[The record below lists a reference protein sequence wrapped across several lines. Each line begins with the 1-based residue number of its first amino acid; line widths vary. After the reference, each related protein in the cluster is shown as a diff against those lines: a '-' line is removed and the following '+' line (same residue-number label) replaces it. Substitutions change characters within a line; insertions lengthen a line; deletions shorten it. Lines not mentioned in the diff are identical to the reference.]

1 MEAVRE
7 QAKSPILPNHGQGEK
22 AVGLGSGPMG
32 ADCGSDWVG
41 NVPQA
46 GGQYVMKWFPSFDF
60 QRRNRELKEEIEAH
74 LQMAIADRVARGE
87 TEETARQ
94 AAARE
99 FGNILLVQDVTR
111 QMWGGGWF
119 EQLGRDV
126 RYALRQL
133 RKNPGFAITATAML
147 AIAICA
153 NSTVFSWIDGTMLR
167 PIPGARDTGELVS
180 LQRGERNFSPTP
192 PFSYLDYR
200 DLREQNHTFAGILA
214 YHHDWITL
222 TGGAQPERVYI
233 ANVSS
238 NYFDVLGVKP
248 MLGRFFLA
256 EEETRPAIP
265 NVVLSY
271 SLWKTRFAEDPA
283 IVGKSIEI
291 ARHPVTVIGVAP
303 EGVVGAMPG
312 LRDDLWVTL
321 DPLGTDPWRM
331 THRSGGAVWLN
342 VIGRLRPGVSRGQ
355 AAQDLDTLMHNIVA
369 AYPNQHLGENR
380 ITLDPM
386 WRSPFGANGY
396 MAATLPILLA
406 FAAVV
411 LLLTCANVAT
421 LTLVG
426 FVSRRRELSIRQ
438 SLGANRIQLVRQMVL
453 EGVVLSIVA
462 GAVALVLTSWTSKT
476 FAWFF
481 PTNSN
486 PLILNGSM
494 DYRVVIGIAVSSLLA
509 GMLCGAL
516 PAWRSSHAPAIEV
529 LKAES
534 ASISGG
540 SRNRKLLSGLVV
552 AQIALTLP
560 LLLCSGLFLRT
571 LRNLAAAN
579 PGFEQDHVL
588 TASVGLNIA
597 GYSNDEAQ
605 LIRHRILDRVSA
617 LPGVEVASLTD
628 WIPMTLIQKRNDAYP
643 EGYVPHPHESL
654 LVQNAE
660 VGPRYFESLHIPIL
674 EGREF
679 TLNDDEKAPRVIIVD
694 QTAARRYWP
703 GQDPLGKRLTVWG
716 RLFTVVGVARNSTH
730 TFVNESPEPMVY
742 MNFFQHPGYET
753 MVQVKTEGNPVDLEP
768 MVENAIHGIDSRL
781 PVFDVRSMRESTQ
794 MASTFAVIEST
805 LAGMFALI
813 GLILAITGIY
823 GVVAYRTQLR
833 THEIGIRMALG
844 ASRVDVLR
852 LVLLQ
857 GLWLTGVGLAL
868 GLAFALG
875 LTRLIARLLYGIGAH
890 DPLTVASVVMLLGT
904 MSLVACYFPAHRAM
918 RRNPVTAIREL

>member
-1 MEAVRE
+1 
-7 QAKSPILPNHGQGEK
+7 
-22 AVGLGSGPMG
+22 
-32 ADCGSDWVG
+32 
-41 NVPQA
+41 
-46 GGQYVMKWFPSFDF
+46 MKWFPSFGF
-60 QRRNRELKEEIEAH
+60 QRRKRELQEEIDAH
-74 LQMAIADRVARGE
+74 LRMAIADRVARGE
-87 TEETARQ
+87 TAETARQ
-94 AAARE
+94 ATARE
-99 FGNILLVQDVTR
+99 FGNIPLVQDVTR
-111 QMWGGGWF
+111 DMWGQAWL

-133 RKNPGFAITATAML
+133 RKSPGFSITATAML
-147 AIAICA
+147 AVAICA

-167 PIPGARDTGELVS
+167 PIPGARDTGDLVS

-214 YHHDWITL
+214 YHHDWIAL
-222 TGGAQPERVYI
+222 TGNAQPERVYI
-233 ANVSS
+233 ANVSA
-238 NYFDVLGVKP
+238 NYFDVLGIKP
-248 MLGRFFLA
+248 LLGRFFLP
-256 EEETRPAIP
+256 EEESRAVP
-265 NVVLSY
+265 NVVLGY
-271 SLWKTRFAEDPA
+271 SLWKTRYAEDPA
-283 IVGKSIEI
+283 IVGKSIEV

-312 LRDDLWVTL
+312 IREDLWVTL
-321 DPLGTDPWRM
+321 DPLGTDEWRM

-355 AAQDLDTLMHNIVA
+355 AAQDLDTLMHHIVT
-369 AYPNQHLGENR
+369 AYPDQHLGDNR

-406 FAAVV
+406 FAGLV
-411 LLLTCANVAT
+411 LLLTSANVAT
-421 LTLVG
+421 LTLVR
-426 FVSRRRELSIRQ
+426 FVSRRRELAIRQ
-438 SLGANRIQLVRQMVL
+438 SLGANRIQLVRQMML
-453 EGVVLSIVA
+453 EGAVLSIVA
-462 GAVALVLTSWTSKT
+462 GVVALGLTSWTSKT

-481 PTNSN
+481 PANAI
-486 PLILNGSM
+486 PLVLNGNM
-494 DYRVVIGIAVSSLLA
+494 DHKVVIGIAVFSLLA

-552 AQIALTLP
+552 AQIALSLP
-560 LLLCSGLFLRT
+560 LLLCSGLLLRT
-571 LRNLAAAN
+571 LRNLAGAN
-579 PGFEQDHVL
+579 PGFEQDHIL

-597 GYSNDEAQ
+597 GYSNDETQ
-605 LIRHRILDRVSA
+605 LIRHKILDRVSA
-617 LPGVEVASLTD
+617 LPGVKVASLTD
-628 WIPMTLIQKRNDAYP
+628 WIPMTLSHKGEDAYP

-654 LVQNAE
+654 QVYHAE
-660 VGPRYFESLHIPIL
+660 VSPRYFESLNIPIL

-679 TLNDDEKAPRVIIVD
+679 TPDDDEKAPRVLIVD

-703 GQDPLGKRLTVWG
+703 GQDPLGKRLRVWG

-730 TFVNESPEPMVY
+730 IFVNESPEPMVY
-742 MNFFQHPGYET
+742 MSFFQEGYET
-753 MVQVKTEGNPVDLEP
+753 IVQVKTEGNPLDLAP
-768 MVENAIHGIDSRL
+768 AVEQAIHGIDSRL
-781 PVFDVRSMRESTQ
+781 PVFDVRSMRECTQ
-794 MASTFAVIEST
+794 MASSFAVIQST

-813 GLILAITGIY
+813 GLVLAVTGIY

-833 THEIGIRMALG
+833 THEFGIRMALG

-852 LVLLQ
+852 LVLVQ
-857 GLWLTGVGLAL
+857 GLWLAGTGLAL

-875 LTRLIARLLYGIGAH
+875 LTRLIARLLYGISGN
-890 DPLTVASVVMLLGT
+890 DPVSVVSVVMLLGA
-904 MSLVACYFPAHRAM
+904 MSLLACYLPAHRAM

>member
-1 MEAVRE
+1 MR
-7 QAKSPILPNHGQGEK
+7 
-22 AVGLGSGPMG
+22 
-32 ADCGSDWVG
+32 
-41 NVPQA
+41 
-46 GGQYVMKWFPSFDF
+46 WFSSFGF
-60 QRRNRELKEEIEAH
+60 QRRNRELQEEIDAH

-87 TEETARQ
+87 AEETARQ
-94 AAARE
+94 AAVRE
-99 FGNILLVQDVTR
+99 VGNIALVQDVTR
-111 QMWGGGWF
+111 DMWGQASL

-133 RKNPGFAITATAML
+133 RKSPGFSITATAML
-147 AIAICA
+147 AVAICA

-167 PIPGARDTGELVS
+167 PIPGARDTGDLVS
-180 LQRGERNFSPTP
+180 LQRGERSFSPTP

-222 TGGAQPERVYI
+222 TGGARPERAYI
-233 ANVSS
+233 ANVSA
-238 NYFDVLGVKP
+238 NYFDVLGIKP
-248 MLGRFFLA
+248 VLGRFFLP
-256 EEETRPAIP
+256 EEESRPVP
-265 NVVLSY
+265 NVVLGY
-271 SLWKTRFAEDPA
+271 SLWKTRYAADPA

-312 LRDDLWVTL
+312 IREDLWVTL
-321 DPLGTDPWRM
+321 DPLGTDAWRM

-355 AAQDLDTLMHNIVA
+355 AAQDLDTVMHNIVA
-369 AYPNQHLGENR
+369 AFPDDHLGDNR

-411 LLLTCANVAT
+411 LLLTSANVAT
-421 LTLVG
+421 LTLVR
-426 FVSRRRELSIRQ
+426 FVSRRRELAIRQ

-481 PTNSN
+481 PANSN

-494 DYRVVIGIAVSSLLA
+494 DHKVVIGIAVSSLLA

-516 PAWRSSHAPAIEV
+516 PAWRSAHAPAIEV

-552 AQIALTLP
+552 AQIALSLP
-560 LLLCSGLFLRT
+560 LLVCSGLFLRT
-571 LRNLAAAN
+571 LRNLAGAN
-579 PGFEQDHVL
+579 PGFEQDHIL

-597 GYSNDEAQ
+597 GYSHDEEQ
-605 LIRHRILDRVSA
+605 VIRHKILDRVSA
-617 LPGVEVASLTD
+617 LPGVKVASLTD
-628 WIPMTLIQKRNDAYP
+628 WIPMTLGHKGDDAYP

-654 LVQNAE
+654 QVYHAE
-660 VGPRYFESLHIPIL
+660 VAPRYFESLHIPIL

-679 TLNDDEKAPRVIIVD
+679 TPDDDEKARRVLIVD

-703 GQDPLGKRLTVWG
+703 GQAPLGKKLRIWG
-716 RLFTVVGVARNSTH
+716 GLFTVVGVARNSTH
-730 TFVNESPEPMVY
+730 IFVNESPEPIVY
-742 MNFFQHPGYET
+742 MSFFQVGYET
-753 MVQVKTEGNPVDLEP
+753 IVQVKTEGNPVDLAP
-768 MVENAIHGIDSRL
+768 PVENAIHEIDTRL
-781 PVFDVRSMRESTQ
+781 PVFDVRPMRESTQ
-794 MASTFAVIEST
+794 MASSFAVVQSA

-813 GLILAITGIY
+813 GLVLAVTGIY
-823 GVVAYRTQLR
+823 GVVAYRTQMR

-852 LVLLQ
+852 LVLVQ
-857 GLWLTGVGLAL
+857 GLWLTGTGVAV

-875 LTRLIARLLYGIGAH
+875 LTRLIARLLYGIGAN
-890 DPLTVASVVMLLGT
+890 DPVTVVSVVMLLGA
-904 MSLVACYFPAHRAM
+904 MSLLACYLPAHRAM
-918 RRNPVTAIREL
+918 RRSPVTAIREL

>member
-1 MEAVRE
+1 V
-7 QAKSPILPNHGQGEK
+7 
-22 AVGLGSGPMG
+22 
-32 ADCGSDWVG
+32 
-41 NVPQA
+41 
-46 GGQYVMKWFPSFDF
+46 KWFPNFGF
-60 QRRNRELKEEIEAH
+60 QQRKRELQEEIDAH

-87 TEETARQ
+87 TAETARQ
-94 AAARE
+94 ATARE
-99 FGNILLVQDVTR
+99 FGNIPLVQDVTR
-111 QMWGGGWF
+111 DMWGHAWL

-133 RKNPGFAITATAML
+133 RKSPGFTITATAML
-147 AIAICA
+147 AVAICA

-167 PIPGARDTGELVS
+167 PIPGARDTGDLVS

-222 TGGAQPERVYI
+222 TGGAQPERAYI
-233 ANVSS
+233 ANVSA
-238 NYFDVLGVKP
+238 NYFDVLGIKP
-248 MLGRFFLA
+248 VLGRFFLA
-256 EEETRPAIP
+256 EEETRPDSV
-265 NVVLSY
+265 VVLGY
-271 SLWKTRFAEDPA
+271 SLWKTRYAEDPA

-312 LRDDLWVTL
+312 IREDLWVTL
-321 DPLGTDPWRM
+321 DPLGTDAWRM

-342 VIGRLRPGVSRGQ
+342 VIGRLRPGVSLGT
-355 AAQDLDTLMHNIVA
+355 AAQDLDTLMDHIVA
-369 AYPNQHLGENR
+369 AFPDDHLGENW

-421 LTLVG
+421 LTLVR
-426 FVSRRRELSIRQ
+426 FVSRRRELAIRQ
-438 SLGANRIQLVRQMVL
+438 SLGANRIQLVRQMVM

-481 PTNSN
+481 PANSN

-494 DYRVVIGIAVSSLLA
+494 DHKVVIGIAVLSLLA

-516 PAWRSSHAPAIEV
+516 PAWRSSHAPAVEI

-552 AQIALTLP
+552 AQIALSLP

-571 LRNLAAAN
+571 LRNLAGAN
-579 PGFEQDHVL
+579 PGFEQDHIL

-597 GYSNDEAQ
+597 GYSHDEEQ
-605 LIRHRILDRVSA
+605 VIRHKILDRVSA

-628 WIPMTLIQKRNDAYP
+628 WIPMTLGHKGVDAYP

-654 LVQNAE
+654 QVYHAE
-660 VGPRYFESLHIPIL
+660 VSPRYFESLHIPIL

-679 TLNDDEKAPRVIIVD
+679 TPDDDEKAPRVLIVD

-703 GQDPLGKRLTVWG
+703 GQDPLGKRLRVWG
-716 RLFTVVGVARNSTH
+716 SLFTVVGVVRNSTH

-742 MNFFQHPGYET
+742 MSFFQAGYET
-753 MVQVKTEGNPVDLEP
+753 IVQVKTEGNPVGLAP
-768 MVENAIHGIDSRL
+768 AVQNAIHEIDPRL

-794 MASTFAVIEST
+794 MASSFAVIQSA

-813 GLILAITGIY
+813 GLVLAITGIY

-833 THEIGIRMALG
+833 THEIGLRMALG

-852 LVLLQ
+852 LVLSQ
-857 GLWLTGVGLAL
+857 GLWLTAIGLAL

-875 LTRLIARLLYGIGAH
+875 LTRIIVRLLYGIGAN
-890 DPLTVASVVMLLGT
+890 DPVTVVSVVMLLAA
-904 MSLVACYFPAHRAM
+904 MSLLACYLPAHRAM

>member
-1 MEAVRE
+1 
-7 QAKSPILPNHGQGEK
+7 
-22 AVGLGSGPMG
+22 
-32 ADCGSDWVG
+32 
-41 NVPQA
+41 
-46 GGQYVMKWFPSFDF
+46 MKWFPSIGF
-60 QRRNRELKEEIEAH
+60 QRRKRELQEEIDAH
-74 LQMAIADRVARGE
+74 LQMAIADRVERGE
-87 TEETARQ
+87 TADTARQ

-99 FGNILLVQDVTR
+99 FGNIPLVQDVTR
-111 QMWGGGWF
+111 EMWGQGWL

-133 RKNPGFAITATAML
+133 RKSPGFTITATTML
-147 AIAICA
+147 AVAICA

-167 PIPGARDTGELVS
+167 PIPGARDTGDLVS

-200 DLREQNHTFAGILA
+200 DLREQNRTFTGILA
-214 YHHDWITL
+214 YHNDWIAL

-233 ANVSS
+233 ANVSA
-238 NYFDVLGVKP
+238 NYFDVLGIKP
-248 MLGRFFLA
+248 VLGRFFLP
-256 EEETRPAIP
+256 EEESSAVP
-265 NVVLSY
+265 NVVLGY
-271 SLWKTRFAEDPA
+271 SLWKTRYAKDPA
-283 IVGKSIEI
+283 IVGKSIEV

-303 EGVVGAMPG
+303 EGFVGAAPG

-321 DPLGTDPWRM
+321 DPLGTDVWRM
-331 THRSGGAVWLN
+331 THRDADWLI

-355 AAQDLDTLMHNIVA
+355 AAQDLDTVMHHIVV
-369 AYPNQHLGENR
+369 AYPDQHLGDNR

-421 LTLVG
+421 LTLVR
-426 FVSRRRELSIRQ
+426 FVSRRRELAIRQ
-438 SLGANRIQLVRQMVL
+438 ALGANRMQLVRQMML
-453 EGVVLSIVA
+453 EGALLSIVA
-462 GAVALVLTSWTSKT
+462 GVHSSYVDIVDVEDILMVLSGELDSPHTQREH
-476 FAWFF
+476 
-481 PTNSN
+481 
-486 PLILNGSM
+486 GSQGG
-494 DYRVVIGIAVSSLLA
+494 DRDCGIFSLLA

-552 AQIALTLP
+552 AQIALALP
-560 LLLCSGLFLRT
+560 LLICSGLFLRT

-579 PGFEQDHVL
+579 PGFEQDHIL

-605 LIRHRILDRVSA
+605 LIRRKILDRVSA

-628 WIPMTLIQKRNDAYP
+628 WIPMTLIQKRSDAYP

-679 TLNDDEKAPRVIIVD
+679 TC
-694 QTAARRYWP
+694 
-703 GQDPLGKRLTVWG
+703 G
-716 RLFTVVGVARNSTH
+716 
-730 TFVNESPEPMVY
+730 
-742 MNFFQHPGYET
+742 
-753 MVQVKTEGNPVDLEP
+753 
-768 MVENAIHGIDSRL
+768 
-781 PVFDVRSMRESTQ
+781 
-794 MASTFAVIEST
+794 
-805 LAGMFALI
+805 
-813 GLILAITGIY
+813 
-823 GVVAYRTQLR
+823 
-833 THEIGIRMALG
+833 
-844 ASRVDVLR
+844 
-852 LVLLQ
+852 
-857 GLWLTGVGLAL
+857 
-868 GLAFALG
+868 
-875 LTRLIARLLYGIGAH
+875 
-890 DPLTVASVVMLLGT
+890 
-904 MSLVACYFPAHRAM
+904 
-918 RRNPVTAIREL
+918 

>member
-1 MEAVRE
+1 
-7 QAKSPILPNHGQGEK
+7 
-22 AVGLGSGPMG
+22 
-32 ADCGSDWVG
+32 
-41 NVPQA
+41 
-46 GGQYVMKWFPSFDF
+46 MKWFPSFGF
-60 QRRNRELKEEIEAH
+60 QRRKRELQEEIDAH

-87 TEETARQ
+87 TAETARQ

-99 FGNILLVQDVTR
+99 FGNIPLVQDVTR
-111 QMWGGGWF
+111 DMWGQAWL

-133 RKNPGFAITATAML
+133 RKSPGFSITATAML
-147 AIAICA
+147 AVAICA

-167 PIPGARDTGELVS
+167 PIPGARDTGDLVS

-222 TGGAQPERVYI
+222 TGGAQPERVFI
-233 ANVSS
+233 ANVTA
-238 NYFDVLGVKP
+238 NYFDVLGIKP
-248 MLGRFFLA
+248 VLGRFFLA
-256 EEETRPAIP
+256 EEETRPDAVP
-265 NVVLSY
+265 NVILSY
-271 SLWKTRFAEDPA
+271 SLWKTRYAADPA

-303 EGVVGAMPG
+303 EGFVGAMPG

-321 DPLGTDPWRM
+321 DPLGTDVWRI

-355 AAQDLDTLMHNIVA
+355 AAQDLDTLMHHIVA
-369 AYPNQHLGENR
+369 AFPDDHLGENR

-386 WRSPFGANGY
+386 WRSPFGANGF

-411 LLLTCANVAT
+411 LLLTSANVAT
-421 LTLVG
+421 LTLVR
-426 FVSRRRELSIRQ
+426 FVSRRRELAIRQ
-438 SLGANRIQLVRQMVL
+438 SLGANRMQLVRQMVL

-462 GAVALVLTSWTSKT
+462 GAVALALTTWTSKT

-481 PTNSN
+481 RASSSPTT
-486 PLILNGSM
+486 LNGSM
-494 DYRVVIGIAVSSLLA
+494 DHKVVIGIAVSSLLV

-516 PAWRSSHAPAIEV
+516 PAWRSSHAPAVEV

-540 SRNRKLLSGLVV
+540 SRNRRLLSGLVV
-552 AQIALTLP
+552 AQIALSLP

-571 LRNLAAAN
+571 LRNLAGAN
-579 PGFEQDHVL
+579 PGFEQDHIL
-588 TASVGLNIA
+588 TATVGLNIA
-597 GYSNDEAQ
+597 GYSHDEEQ
-605 LIRHRILDRVSA
+605 LIRHKILDRVSA
-617 LPGVEVASLTD
+617 LAGVKVASLTD
-628 WIPMTLIQKRNDAYP
+628 WIPMSLTQKREDAYP
-643 EGYVPHPHESL
+643 EGYVPRPHESL
-654 LVQNAE
+654 QVAHAE

-679 TLNDDEKAPRVIIVD
+679 TPDDDEKAPRVLIVD

-703 GQDPLGKRLTVWG
+703 GQDPLGKKLRVWG
-716 RLFTVVGVARNSTH
+716 IPFTVVGVVRNSTH

-742 MNFFQHPGYET
+742 MSFFQQGYET
-753 MVQVKTEGNPVDLEP
+753 MVQVETEGNPVDLAP
-768 MVENAIHGIDSRL
+768 AVENAIHTIDTRL
-781 PVFDVRSMRESTQ
+781 PIFDVRPMRETTQ
-794 MASTFAVIEST
+794 LASSFAVLQST

-813 GLILAITGIY
+813 GLVLAITGIY
-823 GVVAYRTQLR
+823 GVVAYRTQMR
-833 THEIGIRMALG
+833 THEIGVRMALG

-857 GLWLTGVGLAL
+857 GLWLTGTGVAL

-875 LTRLIARLLYGIGAH
+875 LTRLIARLLYGIGAN
-890 DPLTVASVVMLLGT
+890 DPVTVASVVMLLGT
-904 MSLVACYFPAHRAM
+904 MSLLACYFPAHRAM

>member
-1 MEAVRE
+1 
-7 QAKSPILPNHGQGEK
+7 
-22 AVGLGSGPMG
+22 
-32 ADCGSDWVG
+32 
-41 NVPQA
+41 
-46 GGQYVMKWFPSFDF
+46 MKRFPSFGF
-60 QRRNRELKEEIEAH
+60 QQRKRELQEELDAH
-74 LQMAIADRVARGE
+74 LQMAIADRMARGE
-87 TEETARQ
+87 TAESARQ
-94 AAARE
+94 AAERE
-99 FGNILLVQDVTR
+99 FGNIPLVQDVTR
-111 QMWGGGWF
+111 DMWGQGWL
-119 EQLGRDV
+119 EQLGRDL

-133 RKNPGFAITATAML
+133 RKSPGFTITATTML
-147 AIAICA
+147 TVAICA

-167 PIPGARDTGELVS
+167 PIPGARDTGDLVS
-180 LQRGERNFSPTP
+180 LQRGERSFSPTP

-200 DLREQNHTFAGILA
+200 DLREQNHSFAGILA

-222 TGGAQPERVYI
+222 TGGAQPERAYI
-233 ANVSS
+233 ANVSA
-238 NYFDVLGVKP
+238 NYFDVLGIQP
-248 MLGRFFLA
+248 MMGRFFRA
-256 EEETRPAIP
+256 EEETRPDSV
-265 NVVLSY
+265 VVLSY
-271 SLWKTRFAEDPA
+271 SLWKTRYAADPA
-283 IVGKSIEI
+283 IIGKSIEI
-291 ARHPVTVIGVAP
+291 ARHPLTVIGVAP

-312 LRDDLWVTL
+312 IREDLWVTL
-321 DPLGTDPWRM
+321 DPIGTDAWRM

-342 VIGRLRPGVSRGQ
+342 VIGRLRPGVSRDQ
-355 AAQDLDTLMHNIVA
+355 AAQDLDTLMHNIVV
-369 AYPNQHLGENR
+369 AYPDQHLGDNR

-421 LTLVG
+421 LTLVR
-426 FVSRRRELSIRQ
+426 FVARRRELAIRQ
-438 SLGANRIQLVRQMVL
+438 SLGANRIQLVRQMVM

-481 PTNSN
+481 PANSN

-494 DYRVVIGIAVSSLLA
+494 DHKVVIGIAVASLVV

-516 PAWRSSHAPAIEV
+516 PAWRSSHAPAVEV

-534 ASISGG
+534 GSISGG
-540 SRNRKLLSGLVV
+540 SRNKKLLSGLVV
-552 AQIALTLP
+552 TQIALSLP

-571 LRNLAAAN
+571 LRNLAGAN

-597 GYSNDEAQ
+597 GYSHDEEQ
-605 LIRHRILDRVSA
+605 VMRHKILDRVSV
-617 LPGVEVASLTD
+617 LPGVKVASLTD
-628 WIPMTLIQKRNDAYP
+628 WIPMTLSHKGEDAYP
-643 EGYVPHPHESL
+643 EGYAPRPHESL
-654 LVQNAE
+654 QVVHAE
-660 VGPRYFESLHIPIL
+660 VSPRYFETLHIPIL

-679 TLNDDEKAPRVIIVD
+679 TPDDNEKAPRVLIVD

-703 GQDPLGKRLTVWG
+703 GQDPLGKNLRVWG
-716 RLFTVVGVARNSTH
+716 RLFTVVGVVKNSTH

-742 MNFFQHPGYET
+742 MSFFQAAYET
-753 MVQVKTEGNPVDLEP
+753 IVQVKTDGNPVDLAP
-768 MVENAIHGIDSRL
+768 AVENVIHGVDPQL

-794 MASTFAVIEST
+794 MASRFALIQST

-813 GLILAITGIY
+813 GLVLAGTGIY
-823 GVVAYRTQLR
+823 GVVAWRTQMR
-833 THEIGIRMALG
+833 THEIGVRMALG

-857 GLWLTGVGLAL
+857 GLWLTGIGLAL

-875 LTRLIARLLYGIGAH
+875 LTRFIARLLYGIGAH
-890 DPLTVASVVMLLGT
+890 DPVTVFSVVMLLGA
-904 MSLVACYFPAHRAM
+904 MSLVACYLPAHRAM
-918 RRNPVTAIREL
+918 LRNPVTAIREL

>member
-1 MEAVRE
+1 
-7 QAKSPILPNHGQGEK
+7 
-22 AVGLGSGPMG
+22 
-32 ADCGSDWVG
+32 
-41 NVPQA
+41 
-46 GGQYVMKWFPSFDF
+46 MKWFPSFGF
-60 QRRNRELKEEIEAH
+60 QRRKLELQEEIDAH

-87 TEETARQ
+87 TAETARQ

-99 FGNILLVQDVTR
+99 FGNIPLVQDVTR
-111 QMWGGGWF
+111 DMWGQAWL
-119 EQLGRDV
+119 EQLGRDL

-133 RKNPGFAITATAML
+133 RKGPGFTITATAML
-147 AIAICA
+147 AVAICA

-167 PIPGARDTGELVS
+167 PIPGARDTGDLVS

-222 TGGAQPERVYI
+222 TGGAQPERAYI
-233 ANVSS
+233 SNVSA
-238 NYFDVLGVKP
+238 NYFDVLGIKP
-248 MLGRFFLA
+248 MLGRFFLP
-256 EEETRPAIP
+256 EEESRPVP

-271 SLWKTRFAEDPA
+271 SLWKTRYAEDPA

-312 LRDDLWVTL
+312 IREDLWVTL
-321 DPLGTDPWRM
+321 DPLGTDVWRM

-355 AAQDLDTLMHNIVA
+355 AAQDLDTVMHNIVA
-369 AYPNQHLGENR
+369 AYPDDHLGDNR

-421 LTLVG
+421 LTLVR
-426 FVSRRRELSIRQ
+426 FVSRRRELAIRQ

-481 PTNSN
+481 PANSN

-494 DYRVVIGIAVSSLLA
+494 DHKVVIGIAVSSLLV
-509 GMLCGAL
+509 GVLCGAL
-516 PAWRSSHAPAIEV
+516 PAWRSSHAPAVEV

-540 SRNRKLLSGLVV
+540 SRNRKLLSALVV
-552 AQIALTLP
+552 AQIALSLP
-560 LLLCSGLFLRT
+560 LLICSGLFLRT
-571 LRNLAAAN
+571 LRNLAGAN
-579 PGFEQDHVL
+579 PGFDQDHIL

-597 GYSNDEAQ
+597 GYSHDEEQ
-605 LIRHRILDRVSA
+605 VIRHKILDRVSA
-617 LPGVEVASLTD
+617 LPDVKVVSLTD
-628 WIPMTLIQKRNDAYP
+628 WIPMTLSHKGEDAYP
-643 EGYVPHPHESL
+643 EGYAPRPHESL
-654 LVQNAE
+654 QVAHAE
-660 VGPRYFESLHIPIL
+660 VSARYFESLHIPVL

-679 TLNDDEKAPRVIIVD
+679 TPDDNEKAPRVLIVD
-694 QTAARRYWP
+694 QTAAGRYWP
-703 GQDPLGKRLTVWG
+703 GQDPLGKNLMVWG
-716 RLFTVVGVARNSTH
+716 RLFTVVGVVRNSTH

-742 MNFFQHPGYET
+742 MSFFQAGYET
-753 MVQVKTEGNPVDLEP
+753 IVQVETEGNPLDLAP
-768 MVENAIHGIDSRL
+768 AVENAIHQIDPRL
-781 PVFDVRSMRESTQ
+781 PVFDVRSLRESTQ
-794 MASTFAVIEST
+794 MASSFAVIQST

-813 GLILAITGIY
+813 GLVLAITGIY

-852 LVLLQ
+852 LVLSQ
-857 GLWLTGVGLAL
+857 GLWLTGIGLAL

-875 LTRLIARLLYGIGAH
+875 LTRIIVRLLYGIGAN
-890 DPLTVASVVMLLGT
+890 DPVTVVSVVMLLGA
-904 MSLVACYFPAHRAM
+904 MSLAACYLPAHRAM

>member
-1 MEAVRE
+1 
-7 QAKSPILPNHGQGEK
+7 
-22 AVGLGSGPMG
+22 
-32 ADCGSDWVG
+32 
-41 NVPQA
+41 
-46 GGQYVMKWFPSFDF
+46 MKWFPSFGF
-60 QRRNRELKEEIEAH
+60 QRRKRELQEEIDAH
-74 LQMAIADRVARGE
+74 LRMAIADRVARGE
-87 TEETARQ
+87 TAETARQ

-99 FGNILLVQDVTR
+99 FGNIPLVQDVTR
-111 QMWGGGWF
+111 DMWGQAWL

-133 RKNPGFAITATAML
+133 RKSPGFSITATAML
-147 AIAICA
+147 AVAICA

-167 PIPGARDTGELVS
+167 PIPGARDTGDLVS

-214 YHHDWITL
+214 YHHDWIAL
-222 TGGAQPERVYI
+222 TGNAQPERVYI
-233 ANVSS
+233 ANVSA
-238 NYFDVLGVKP
+238 NYFDVLGIKP
-248 MLGRFFLA
+248 LLGRFFLP
-256 EEETRPAIP
+256 EEESRAVP
-265 NVVLSY
+265 NVVLGY
-271 SLWKTRFAEDPA
+271 SLWKTRYAEDPA
-283 IVGKSIEI
+283 IVGKSIEV

-312 LRDDLWVTL
+312 IREDLWVTL
-321 DPLGTDPWRM
+321 DPLGTDEWRM

-355 AAQDLDTLMHNIVA
+355 AAQDLDTLMHHIVT
-369 AYPNQHLGENR
+369 AYPDQHLGDNR

-406 FAAVV
+406 FAGLV
-411 LLLTCANVAT
+411 LLLTSANVAT
-421 LTLVG
+421 LTLVR
-426 FVSRRRELSIRQ
+426 FVSRRRELAIRQ
-438 SLGANRIQLVRQMVL
+438 SLGANRIQLVRQMML
-453 EGVVLSIVA
+453 EGAVLSIVA
-462 GAVALVLTSWTSKT
+462 GVVALGLTSWTSKT

-481 PTNSN
+481 PANAI
-486 PLILNGSM
+486 PLVLNGNM
-494 DYRVVIGIAVSSLLA
+494 DHKVVIGIAVFSLLA

-552 AQIALTLP
+552 AQIALSLP
-560 LLLCSGLFLRT
+560 LLLCSGLLLRT
-571 LRNLAAAN
+571 LRNLAGAN
-579 PGFEQDHVL
+579 PGFEQDHIL

-597 GYSNDEAQ
+597 GYSNDETQ
-605 LIRHRILDRVSA
+605 LIRHKILDRVSA
-617 LPGVEVASLTD
+617 LPGVKVASLTD
-628 WIPMTLIQKRNDAYP
+628 WIPMTLSHKGEDAYP

-654 LVQNAE
+654 QVYHAE
-660 VGPRYFESLHIPIL
+660 VSPRYFESLNIPIL

-679 TLNDDEKAPRVIIVD
+679 TPDDDEKAPRVLIVD

-703 GQDPLGKRLTVWG
+703 GQDPLGKRLRVWG

-730 TFVNESPEPMVY
+730 IFVNESPEPIVY
-742 MNFFQHPGYET
+742 MSFFQEGYET
-753 MVQVKTEGNPVDLEP
+753 IVQVKTEGNPLDLAP
-768 MVENAIHGIDSRL
+768 AVEQAIHGIDSRL
-781 PVFDVRSMRESTQ
+781 PVFDVRSMRECTQ
-794 MASTFAVIEST
+794 MASSFAVIQST

-813 GLILAITGIY
+813 GLVLAVTGIY

-833 THEIGIRMALG
+833 THEFGIRMALG

-852 LVLLQ
+852 LVLVQ
-857 GLWLTGVGLAL
+857 GLWLAGTGLAL

-875 LTRLIARLLYGIGAH
+875 LTRLIAGLLYGISGN
-890 DPLTVASVVMLLGT
+890 DPVSVVSVVMLLGA
-904 MSLVACYFPAHRAM
+904 MSLLACYLPAHRAM

>member
-1 MEAVRE
+1 
-7 QAKSPILPNHGQGEK
+7 
-22 AVGLGSGPMG
+22 
-32 ADCGSDWVG
+32 
-41 NVPQA
+41 
-46 GGQYVMKWFPSFDF
+46 MKWFPSFGF
-60 QRRNRELKEEIEAH
+60 QRRKRELQEEIDAH
-74 LQMAIADRVARGE
+74 LRMAIADRVARGE
-87 TEETARQ
+87 TAETARQ

-99 FGNILLVQDVTR
+99 FGNIPLVQDVTR
-111 QMWGGGWF
+111 DMWGQAWL
-119 EQLGRDV
+119 EQVGRDV

-133 RKNPGFAITATAML
+133 RKSPGFSITATAML
-147 AIAICA
+147 AVAICA

-167 PIPGARDTGELVS
+167 PIPGARDMGDLVS

-214 YHHDWITL
+214 YHHDWIAL
-222 TGGAQPERVYI
+222 TGNAQPERVYI
-233 ANVSS
+233 ANVSA
-238 NYFDVLGVKP
+238 NYFDVLGIKP
-248 MLGRFFLA
+248 LLGRFFLP
-256 EEETRPAIP
+256 EEESRAVP
-265 NVVLSY
+265 NVVLGY
-271 SLWKTRFAEDPA
+271 SLWKTRYAEDPA
-283 IVGKSIEI
+283 IVGKSIEV

-312 LRDDLWVTL
+312 IREDLWVTL
-321 DPLGTDPWRM
+321 DPLGTDEWRM

-355 AAQDLDTLMHNIVA
+355 AAQDLDTLMHHIVT
-369 AYPNQHLGENR
+369 AYPDQHLGDNR

-406 FAAVV
+406 FAGLV
-411 LLLTCANVAT
+411 LLLTSANVAT
-421 LTLVG
+421 LTLVR
-426 FVSRRRELSIRQ
+426 FVSRRRELAIRQ
-438 SLGANRIQLVRQMVL
+438 SLGANRIQLVRQMML
-453 EGVVLSIVA
+453 EGAVLSIVA
-462 GAVALVLTSWTSKT
+462 GVVALGLTSWTSKT

-481 PTNSN
+481 PANAI
-486 PLILNGSM
+486 PLVLNGNM
-494 DYRVVIGIAVSSLLA
+494 DHKVVIGIAVFSLLA

-552 AQIALTLP
+552 AQIALSLP
-560 LLLCSGLFLRT
+560 LLLCSGLLLRT
-571 LRNLAAAN
+571 LRNLAGAN
-579 PGFEQDHVL
+579 PGFEQDHIL

-597 GYSNDEAQ
+597 GYSNDETQ
-605 LIRHRILDRVSA
+605 LIRHKILDRVSA
-617 LPGVEVASLTD
+617 LPGVKVASLTD
-628 WIPMTLIQKRNDAYP
+628 WIPMTLSHKGEDAYP

-654 LVQNAE
+654 QVYHAE
-660 VGPRYFESLHIPIL
+660 VSPRYFESLNIPIL

-679 TLNDDEKAPRVIIVD
+679 TPDDDEKAPRVLIVD

-703 GQDPLGKRLTVWG
+703 GQDPLGKRLRVWG

-730 TFVNESPEPMVY
+730 IFVNESPEPIVY
-742 MNFFQHPGYET
+742 MSFFQEGYET
-753 MVQVKTEGNPVDLEP
+753 IVQVKTEGNPLDLAP
-768 MVENAIHGIDSRL
+768 AVEQAIHGIDSRL
-781 PVFDVRSMRESTQ
+781 PVFDVRSMRECTQ
-794 MASTFAVIEST
+794 MASSFAVIQST

-813 GLILAITGIY
+813 GLVLAVTGIY

-833 THEIGIRMALG
+833 THEFGIRMALG

-852 LVLLQ
+852 LVLVQ
-857 GLWLTGVGLAL
+857 GLWLAGTGLAL

-875 LTRLIARLLYGIGAH
+875 LTRLIARLLYGISGN
-890 DPLTVASVVMLLGT
+890 DPVSVVSVVMLLGA
-904 MSLVACYFPAHRAM
+904 MSLLACYLPAHRAM